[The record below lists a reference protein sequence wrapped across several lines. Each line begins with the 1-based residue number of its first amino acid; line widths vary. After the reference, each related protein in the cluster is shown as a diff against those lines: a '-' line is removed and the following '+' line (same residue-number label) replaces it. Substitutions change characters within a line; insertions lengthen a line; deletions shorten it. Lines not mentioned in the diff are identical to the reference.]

1 MRKAIG
7 LSQTGLGEK
16 IGVRKG
22 AVSKWER
29 GVEDPSSTNR
39 RLLAKFFGI
48 TEREL
53 MFPDDDENDEIIS
66 KEK

>member
-1 MRKAIG
+1 MKDKIKAMRLEMG
-7 LSQTGLGEK
+7 LSQYVLGEK
-16 IGVRKG
+16 IGVRSL

-29 GVEDPSSTNR
+29 GAEEPNSTNR

-53 MFPDDDENDEIIS
+53 MFPDD
-66 KEK
+66 